1 MEPKFLSKTIVLSV
15 QIIVIKRKNL
25 PLLSVIQVY
34 SGFKI
39 PVIVRETNQRR
50 TIMLNFVPMDEVINN
65 KVSESALVTINLE
78 EFFPTGEVVLFD
90 MKDYLFMGLILKEK
104 DFREALKTLDLIQYT
119 NKLVAVTCSA
129 DAVIP
134 IWAYMLVASYLQ
146 PIALEVAFGT
156 AEELTKQILLKNI
169 AQINV
174 ADYTD
179 KRVVIKGCG
188 ELPVGE
194 AAYLEATK
202 LLRPVAKSI
211 MYGEPCSTVPIFKK
225 K

>member
-1 MEPKFLSKTIVLSV
+1 MEEI
-15 QIIVIKRKNL
+15 
-25 PLLSVIQVY
+25 
-34 SGFKI
+34 
-39 PVIVRETNQRR
+39 
-50 TIMLNFVPMDEVINN
+50 FVN
-65 KVSESALVTINLE
+65 KVSESGIVSLNLE
-78 EFFPTGEVVLFD
+78 EFYPTEEIALFD

-104 DFREALKTLDLIQYT
+104 DFRENLKSLDLSVYT
-119 NKLVAVTCSA
+119 NKVVAVTCSA

-134 IWAYMLVASYLQ
+134 VWAYMLAASYLQ
-146 PIALEVAFGT
+146 PVASEVVFGT
-156 AEELTKQILLKNI
+156 EAEIKNMLLLKNI
-169 AQINV
+169 AQLPVNDF
-174 ADYTD
+174 AD

-194 AAYLEATK
+194 AAYLLATK